1 MRPWLS
7 TSTAPI
13 RRSLRILTAS
23 ESLALGWPTT
33 LWPEFVAKYDGF
45 ATETYRTVGNRLA
58 EFRDRVTEMLL
69 EGISTR
75 RARLA
80 ILDITGVQVVD
91 TQVANAIVQAAKD
104 VILFLGANPFKSLA
118 LELDREVTEVSEGL
132 KRFGKR
138 DAFDFRAKIHVTPT
152 DLQRMLLE
160 ASGYKPRFV
169 HFAGNAV
176 VDHPD
181 YGSGVIFEDDKGQ
194 PRTVSGEVL
203 AMIFRQFPSVECV
216 FLNTCDSGPSA
227 LAIGKHLRYAI
238 GMNAR
243 VFDESAIVFAVAFYE
258 AIAGG
263 NDVPFAFEF
272 ARTRLLTEQ
281 YPEQA
286 SIPVLV
292 TDGQCP
298 DPVYVS
304 GESHVESAPP
314 RPRIMR

>member
-1 MRPWLS
+1 MPAYNIQIRDFVGAGKLDEALDTAKQWALS
-7 TSTAPI
+7 GSLDLDTPVTLLSSEYEYLK
-13 RRSLRILTAS
+13 RSFINGLLSSAEEAAGRQNLAARL
-23 ESLALGWPTT
+23 LALIDD
-33 LWPEFVAKYDGF
+33 VKDS
-45 ATETYRTVGNRLA
+45 TEQ
-58 EFRDRVTEMLL
+58 E
-69 EGISTR
+69 
-75 RARLA
+75 
-80 ILDITGVQVVD
+80 
-91 TQVANAIVQAAKD
+91 AIVQAAKD

-138 DAFDFRAKIHVTPT
+138 DAFDFRAKIHVTPA

-304 GESHVESAPP
+304 GESHVESTPP

>member
-1 MRPWLS
+1 MPTYHTQVSEFIGSGKLNEALDAAKQWALS
-7 TSTAPI
+7 GESDLDTPVTLL
-13 RRSLRILTAS
+13 RSEFEYLKRSFINGLLSPAE
-23 ESLALGWPTT
+23 ESAGRQNI
-33 LWPEFVAKYDGF
+33 A
-45 ATETYRTVGNRLA
+45 
-58 EFRDRVTEMLL
+58 
-69 EGISTR
+69 
-75 RARLA
+75 ARLLSLVDDLQEA
-80 ILDITGVQVVD
+80 EAQGVGAPVS
-91 TQVANAIVQAAKD
+91 KD
-104 VILFLGANPFKSLA
+104 VLLFLGANPFKSLA
-118 LELDREVTEVSEGL
+118 LELEREVTEVSEGL

-160 ASGYKPRFV
+160 ASQFKPRFV

-181 YGSGVIFEDDKGQ
+181 YGTGVIFEDEKGL
-194 PRTVSGEVL
+194 PRTVNGDVL
-203 AMIFRQFPSVECV
+203 AMIFRQFPGVECV

-227 LAIGKHLRYAI
+227 LAIGKHMKYAI

-243 VFDESAIVFAVAFYE
+243 IFDESAIIFAVAFYE

-272 ARTRLLTEQ
+272 ARTRLLTER

-286 SIPVLV
+286 SIPVLI
-292 TDGQCP
+292 TDGKCD

-304 GESHVESAPP
+304 GGSHLNEPQ
-314 RPRIMR
+314 PRITR